1 MELPSLSAE
10 QQSIIDAVVDGKN
23 VIVDAVAGCGKTTTS
38 LHIAKARENTR
49 CLLLTYNANLK
60 IETRRKVESYCIDN
74 LEIHS
79 YHSFAVKYFDY
90 PCYDDFRLRRLL
102 DSRKPPVH
110 DIHFDLIVL
119 DEQQDMKPLFFE
131 LVQRILQHNSSP
143 DAQVCLFGDV
153 NQNIYSYQGS
163 SERFLTEADNIIP
176 SGRDWAK
183 LSINTTFRVTR
194 DVAGFVNNALLRQPR
209 LQAHKEGPSVDYV
222 VCNPYDP
229 KEVLQRIRAFLQQG
243 YRYDDIFVLAPSV
256 RSKKVP
262 VRKLENRCIQ
272 ARIPCFVPMDDEGK
286 VDEDIMR
293 GKVVFTTFHQSKGL
307 ERKIVFVYCMDESY
321 YWYAR
326 NASRTECPNPIY
338 VATTRALEHLVV
350 IHGQHNDFL
359 PFVDREQLS
368 RHCTMHGYPSPKER
382 SNSPRPQVLAMPVT
396 ELVKQLD
403 VSGVMV
409 VMDKLK
415 YKETHPVMRADVHLP
430 AKVASEVSF
439 EDVTTI
445 NGTAIPAFFEYLTN
459 RSCRLYDSVT
469 SYVDD
474 LSPEHKE
481 RVDEII
487 RSNQLT
493 ISDLLFLAT
502 IHEARVSGYNYKK
515 TQLRKFDWLDKDET
529 LKRILR
535 IMHKRVG
542 KPQGPRFYEVG
553 VSNSIE
559 DSNVRIVG
567 IMDCVDEATKTI
579 WEFKTVQ
586 YLSEVHI
593 LQLAMYA
600 YLTRSSYPD
609 YTYRLL
615 NITTGQVLELVL
627 EEMDIE
633 DVGNTILKTLKLS

>member
-10 QQSIIDAVVDGKN
+10 QQSIIDAVVGGKN

-90 PCYDDFRLRRLL
+90 PCYDDFRLRRML

-110 DIHFDLIVL
+110 EIHFDLIVL

-131 LVQRILQHNSSP
+131 LVQRILEHNANP

-163 SERFLTEADNIIP
+163 SERFLTEADAIIP
-176 SGRDWAK
+176 SCRDWAK

-194 DVAGFVNNALLRQPR
+194 DVAEFVNNALLRQPR

-229 KEVLQRIRAFLQQG
+229 KEVLKRIRGFLQQG

-262 VRKLENRCIQ
+262 IRKLENRCIQ

-359 PFVDREQLS
+359 PFIDREQLP

-382 SNSPRPQVLAMPVT
+382 SNSPRPQTLVTPVT

-409 VMDKLK
+409 AMGKLK
-415 YKETHPVMRADVHLP
+415 YRELHPVLRTDVCLP
-430 AKVASEVSF
+430 SKVASEVSF

-459 RSCRLYDSVT
+459 RSCRLYESVT

-474 LSPEHKE
+474 LGPEHKQ
-481 RVDEII
+481 RIDEILC
-487 RSNQLT
+487 SNQLT

-502 IHEARVSGYNYKK
+502 INEARVSGYNYKK
-515 TQLRKFDWLDKDET
+515 NQLRKFDWLDRDDT
-529 LKRILR
+529 LRRILR
-535 IMHKRVG
+535 IMYKRVG
-542 KPQGPRFYEVG
+542 NPQGPRFYEVG
-553 VSNSIE
+553 VSKGIE
-559 DSNVRIVG
+559 ETNVRIVG

-600 YLTRSSYPD
+600 YLTRSSYPG

-615 NITTGQVLELVL
+615 NITTGQVLEL
-627 EEMDIE
+627 EEMDIDE
-633 DVGNTILKTLKLS
+633 VGDAILKTLKLS